1 MDIAMNKR
9 IKELRI
15 SHGYK
20 SRQAFADALHVDM
33 SVVKS
38 WERENN
44 PSLPQLNNL
53 IAMCDLFECDLD
65 HLIGR
70 LEEETH
76 SIKTACEVTGL
87 SEAAVKRLRGS
98 KSLIKKTFHREVSV
112 KALSHLIESSGFV
125 EFMTA
130 YASFLD
136 LLGKM
141 KHTDPFYGL
150 WTSYR
155 QRADG
160 RVVMSAD
167 DAVHHYMNKA
177 SMALNFIC
185 ENAYNQK
192 IKEDGI
198 RPRSMD
204 YEDLIAEIEATEQEI
219 NYLKGEKEYLEKKLL
234 PRFTGEAPPD
244 DNAMFEEKE

>member
-1 MDIAMNKR
+1 MDIEMNIR

-38 WERENN
+38 WEREKN

-87 SEAAVKRLRGS
+87 SEAAIKRLRGS
-98 KSLIKKTFHREVSV
+98 RSKNKIFAREVSV

-167 DAVHHYMNKA
+167 DAV
-177 SMALNFIC
+177 I
-185 ENAYNQK
+185 
-192 IKEDGI
+192 
-198 RPRSMD
+198 
-204 YEDLIAEIEATEQEI
+204 T
-219 NYLKGEKEYLEKKLL
+219 
-234 PRFTGEAPPD
+234 T
-244 DNAMFEEKE
+244 